1 MRIAFVT
8 ESLLPLVDGVSL
20 TLAHLFDSLLAAG
33 IEFRVYSPF
42 VPPPEIPWSGHVRKL
57 PSVAFP
63 LYSDYRVT
71 LPWGSGLSRDLDE
84 WQPDLVHVV
93 SPTFVAG
100 SAKRWASRNG
110 VPVVASFHTQFVAYF
125 RYYGVRPLESL
136 GWMLLRRFYRDCAAV
151 YAPSQAIVDELAGRG
166 IRPVRVW
173 SRGVDAHAFS
183 PDWRDP
189 ELRARVGASEDVPL
203 LLMVSRL
210 VREKDLRDL
219 VPMARR
225 LEAEGVSFR
234 LALVG
239 DGPLREELEA
249 ELPNAVFAGHQTGAQ
264 LSRWY
269 ASADV
274 FVFPSTTETFGN
286 VVQESLASGVPA
298 VVVDTGGPQTVIDP
312 GVSGLVA
319 RANDPADLA
328 RQAARL
334 LTNPALRESMG
345 RAARDQTERR
355 SWPRVNQVLVECYR
369 ELTDGI
375 EDREPSAEN
384 VA

>member
-20 TLAHLFDSLLAAG
+20 TLAHLFESLMAAG

-42 VPPPEIPWSGHVRKL
+42 VPPPEIPWSGRVRKL

-84 WQPDLVHVV
+84 WGPDLVHVV
-93 SPTFVAG
+93 SPTFAAG
-100 SAKRWASRNG
+100 SAKRWARRHG

-125 RYYGVRPLESL
+125 RYYGVGPLERL
-136 GWMLLRRFYRDCAAV
+136 GWRLLRRFYRDCAAV
-151 YAPSQAIVDELAGRG
+151 YAPSRAIVDELGRRG

-173 SRGVDAHAFS
+173 SRGVDAYAFS
-183 PDWRDP
+183 PAWRDP
-189 ELRARVGASEDVPL
+189 GLRARVGADRNVPL

-225 LEAEGVSFR
+225 LEAGGVPFR
-234 LALVG
+234 LVLVG
-239 DGPLREELEA
+239 DGPLRAELET
-249 ELPNAVFAGHQTGAQ
+249 ELPDAVFAGHQTGAQ

-274 FVFPSTTETFGN
+274 FVLPSTTETFGN
-286 VVQESLASGVPA
+286 VVQEALASGVPA
-298 VVVDTGGPQTVIDP
+298 VVVDRGGPRTVIEP

-328 RQAARL
+328 RQTSRL
-334 LTNPALRESMG
+334 LTDPALREAMG
-345 RAARDQTERR
+345 RAARDHMERR
-355 SWPRVNQVLVECYR
+355 SWSRVNQVLVEGYR
-369 ELTDGI
+369 ELIDGVA
-375 EDREPSAEN
+375 DCEPSAES